1 MGGLEVVKG
10 LLEDPA
16 GHYVFLGCRDMQSGQ
31 TLAEKLR
38 DAYGQRVEAIHLDVS
53 SSDSVSKAFD
63 QIQSSHRNLN
73 VLINNAGIL
82 LDADDVPFDIGNAR
96 QMMEINF
103 EGAVAVTDTFL
114 PLLLK
119 QTEGNQVLSTS
130 SGMGTRAMGFLSE
143 ADREVLSDPH
153 LDEQRLRTVMK
164 ELVEGLQ
171 DATNKY
177 HSIPQVGYTFSK
189 LALNCITQIWA
200 KKFTTLRVNVC
211 SPGFCNTDMCANY
224 TGDRKPKDPALGAS
238 VFQKAMFG
246 ELGRGR
252 SGCFFKEASKADTSL
267 DKAVACVEP
276 WVA

>member
-1 MGGLEVVKG
+1 MG
-10 LLEDPA
+10 
-16 GHYVFLGCRDMQSGQ
+16 
-31 TLAEKLR
+31 
-38 DAYGQRVEAIHLDVS
+38 
-53 SSDSVSKAFD
+53 
-63 QIQSSHRNLN
+63 SHRNLN

-130 SGMGTRAMGFLSE
+130 SGMGARAMGFLSE

-171 DATNKY
+171 
-177 HSIPQVGYTFSK
+177 
-189 LALNCITQIWA
+189 
-200 KKFTTLRVNVC
+200 
-211 SPGFCNTDMCANY
+211 
-224 TGDRKPKDPALGAS
+224 
-238 VFQKAMFG
+238 
-246 ELGRGR
+246 
-252 SGCFFKEASKADTSL
+252 
-267 DKAVACVEP
+267 
-276 WVA
+276 